1 MMEDRLYFYS
11 AKCYYVTDGDTIKAH
26 VNLGYNIMIDV
37 TIRFMGINT
46 PETRTRDLD
55 EKKKGF
61 AAKQRLIDILKINEY
76 NFYLKSH
83 GVGKFGRCLG
93 EVFVEKLPDSESE
106 ELISV
111 NKQLIS
117 EGHAV
122 EYYGGKRK

>member
-1 MMEDRLYFYS
+1 MERREIPLP
-11 AKCYYVTDGDTIKAH
+11 CIGD
-26 VNLGYNIMIDV
+26 
-37 TIRFMGINT
+37 
-46 PETRTRDLD
+46 
-55 EKKKGF
+55 
-61 AAKQRLIDILKINEY
+61 Y

-93 EVFVEKLPDSESE
+93 EVFVDKISESAAE

-117 EGHAV
+117 EGHAT

>member
-1 MMEDRLYFYS
+1 MEDKLYFYK
-11 AKCYYVTDGDTIKAH
+11 AKCYYVTDGDTIKAMVDVGFKTH
-26 VNLGYNIMIDV
+26 VDV
-37 TIRFMGINT
+37 TIRFMGIDT
-46 PETRTRDLD
+46 PETRTKNLD

-61 AAKQRLIDILKINEY
+61 AAKQRLIDILKLNEY
-76 NFYLKSH
+76 SFYLKSH

-93 EVFVEKLPDSESE
+93 EVFVDKISESASE

-111 NKQLIS
+111 NRQLIS

>member
-1 MMEDRLYFYS
+1 MVDVGFKM
-11 AKCYYVTDGDTIKAH
+11 H
-26 VNLGYNIMIDV
+26 VDV
-37 TIRFMGINT
+37 IIRFMGINT
-46 PETRTRDLD
+46 PETRTRNLD
-55 EKKKGF
+55 EKKKGL
-61 AAKQRLIDILKINEY
+61 AAKQRLIDILKLNDY

-93 EVFVEKLPDSESE
+93 EVFVDKISESAAE

-117 EGHAV
+117 EGHAT

>member
-1 MMEDRLYFYS
+1 MEEELYFYK
-11 AKCYYVTDGDTIKAH
+11 AKCYYVTDGDTIKTH
-26 VNLGYNIMIDV
+26 VNLGYKVIIDI

-61 AAKQRLIDILKINEY
+61 AAKQRLIDILKLNDY

-93 EVFVEKLPDSESE
+93 EVFVEKISDSASE
-106 ELISV
+106 ELICV
-111 NKQLIS
+111 NKQLIT